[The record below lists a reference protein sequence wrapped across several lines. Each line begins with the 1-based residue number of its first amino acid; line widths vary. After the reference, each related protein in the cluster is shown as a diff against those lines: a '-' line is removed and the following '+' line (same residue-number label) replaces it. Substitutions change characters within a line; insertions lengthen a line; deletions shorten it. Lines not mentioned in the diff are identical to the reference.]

1 MSQADLRGQGLR
13 PLEMIQV
20 LRGGQVVDPEAVLP
34 LGRVQVV
41 KGVRLELLIAV
52 LGVRGAV
59 LVLDPAAAPEQLL
72 PHVVVVAEYHEDLG
86 VRRERAPLEVG
97 GHRVLH

>member
-1 MSQADLRGQGLR
+1 MSQPDLRGQGLR

-20 LRGGQVVDPEAVLP
+20 LRGRQVVDPEAVLP

-41 KGVRLELLIAV
+41 EGVRLELLIAV

-59 LVLDPAAAPEQLL
+59 IVLDPAPAPEQLL